1 MKRIGTVILAGMLFA
16 TLSLAASWTGWI
28 SDAKCGAKG
37 ANAEHAGCAKG
48 CIKSGV
54 APVLA
59 TEDGKVFKFSN
70 PDAVKKYAGEKVEL
84 TGAETDGT
92 ITVESVKTLVKPS

>member
-1 MKRIGTVILAGMLFA
+1 MKRIGTAILAAMLFA
-16 TLSLAASWTGWI
+16 ALSMAASWTGWI

-37 ANAEHAGCAKG
+37 ANAAHAGCARG

-70 PDAVKKYAGEKVEL
+70 PDTVKEHAGEKVEV
-84 TGAETDGT
+84 TGTETNGT
-92 ITVESVKTLVKPS
+92 IMVESVKTIVKPS